1 MWRTLLTL
9 SVAGV
14 CIIAALFI
22 AIYKHTQLSFPL
34 TPDASIDSW
43 YIELHTTLQSPAR
56 WTRKYRNEEAVVS
69 VISPRNSE
77 GYAVVDKQIIARDFG
92 RQTLKDADNRIISL
106 SKREPDNSESIY
118 IRFLLYELDVD
129 DTTAKK
135 QELPSELSQNEYSQ
149 KNRIKS
155 PEDSLAEVYE
165 LIDEL
170 IEVSRRKSSSHKT
183 FTMEL
188 YKTIQEQRDA
198 ARHIKTFAT
207 LENEAQ
213 LMLTL
218 LRAHGV
224 TARPAHG
231 LKLEKT
237 TMRSAQIVNWIEIYH
252 KDSWRQFDME
262 TGKFVDED
270 KPYYRWWSGDRPLV
284 ETSFFSN
291 KVTNISVKPNVDSSL
306 TRALW
311 QAREK
316 QPVAYRLALQNLPL
330 EQQLVMQVLL
340 LMPLGALIV
349 SFLRQ
354 VIGVKTFGTFMPV
367 LVALAFRET
376 GLGFGIIFF
385 STLIFVGL
393 TLRSYLKNLQLLLV
407 PRLSTVLTV
416 VVMII
421 MLGMILF
428 KDSDIP
434 LGVSVA
440 LFPVVIVTMFIERMS
455 LVWEER
461 GARNALTACAGSLVV
476 SCLVYIIIINPIVR
490 HAMFTFPELL
500 LVIFGCCLM
509 LGRYN
514 GYKLTEY
521 YRFRQLRRSMDAL
534 NKSR

>member
-1 MWRTLLTL
+1 MWRSVLTF
-9 SVAGV
+9 SIAGI
-14 CIIAALFI
+14 CIVIALAA

-34 TPDASIDSW
+34 TPDASINSW
-43 YIELHTTLQSPAR
+43 YVELHTTLQSPAR
-56 WTRKYRNEEAVVS
+56 WTNKYRTEEALVS
-69 VISPRNSE
+69 VISPASSD
-77 GYAVVDKQIIARDFG
+77 GYAVVDKHITAREFG
-92 RQTLKDADNRIISL
+92 KQTAKVDGNRVISF
-106 SKREPDNSESIY
+106 SKREPDNTESIY
-118 IRFLLYELDVD
+118 VRFLLYELDVD
-129 DTTAKK
+129 DTAHVK
-135 QELPSELSQNEYSQ
+135 ESYGEELSSNEFSQ
-149 KNRIKS
+149 RNRVKS
-155 PEDSLAEVYE
+155 PDEMLSVVYQA
-165 LIDEL
+165 IDDVTS
-170 IEVSRRKSSSHKT
+170 VSRQKSSSAKT

-188 YKTIQEQRDA
+188 WKTLRDQKENVE
-198 ARHIKTFAT
+198 HIRNYTK
-207 LENEAQ
+207 LESTRE
-213 LMLTL
+213 LMLML
-218 LRAHGV
+218 LRADGV
-224 TARPAHG
+224 TARLAHG

-237 TMRSAQIVNWIEIYH
+237 TMRSAQLMEWIEVYY
-252 KDSWRQFDME
+252 KDSWRQFNAE
-262 TGKFVDED
+262 TGEFVSED
-270 KPYYRWWSGDRPLV
+270 KPYYRWWTGETPLV
-284 ETSFFSN
+284 ETAFFSN
-291 KVTNISVKPNVDSSL
+291 KVTNISIKPNSDSSL

-316 QPVAYRLALQNLPL
+316 QPLAYRLALQNLPL
-330 EQQLVMQVLL
+330 DQQLVMQVLL
-340 LMPLGALIV
+340 LMPLGALLV

-416 VVMII
+416 VVMLI
-421 MLGMILF
+421 MFGMIGF

-461 GARNALTACAGSLVV
+461 GAKSALIACIGSLLV
-476 SCLVYIIIINPIVR
+476 SCLVYLVMINPIVK
-490 HAMFTFPELL
+490 HALFTFPELL

-521 YRFRQLRRSMDAL
+521 YRFRELRRAMKEA
-534 NKSR
+534 

>member
-1 MWRTLLTL
+1 MWRTLLTF
-9 SVAGV
+9 SIAGI

-69 VISPRNSE
+69 VISPRDSE
-77 GYAVVDKQIIARDFG
+77 GYAVVDKQVIARDFG
-92 RQTLKDADNRIISL
+92 RQTVKEGDNHIVSL
-106 SKREPDNSESIY
+106 SKREPDNSESVY

-129 DTTAKK
+129 DSTTQQTSIPAY
-135 QELPSELSQNEYSQ
+135 LTFNEYSK
-149 KNRIKS
+149 KNRVKS
-155 PEDSLAEVYE
+155 PDDSLSEVYK
-165 LIDEL
+165 LIDD
-170 IEVSRRKSSSHKT
+170 IISVSRRKSSSHKT
-183 FTMEL
+183 FAMEL
-188 YKTIQEQRDA
+188 YKTVKSQKDTV
-198 ARHIKTFAT
+198 RHVKSFAK
-207 LENEAQ
+207 LDNNMQ
-213 LMLTL
+213 LMLML

-237 TMRSAQIVNWIEIYH
+237 TMRSAQIVHWIDVYY
-252 KDSWRQFDME
+252 KDSWRQLDME
-262 TGKFVDED
+262 TGKFVDTD
-270 KPYYRWWSGDRPLV
+270 TPYYRWWSGDRPLV

-291 KVTNISVKPNVDSSL
+291 KVTNISVKPNIDSSL

-316 QPVAYRLALQNLPL
+316 QPIAYRLALQNLPL

-376 GLGFGIIFF
+376 GLAFGVIFF

-416 VVMII
+416 VVIII
-421 MLGMILF
+421 MLGMIIF
-428 KDSDIP
+428 KDSDVP

-461 GARNALTACAGSLVV
+461 GARIALTACIGSLIV
-476 SCLVYIIIINPIVR
+476 SCLVYVIIIHPIIR

-500 LVIFGCCLM
+500 LVIFGGCLM

-521 YRFRQLRRSMDAL
+521 YRFRQLRRSM
-534 NKSR
+534 NKSA